1 MGDSIYGVWYSPYYG
16 RRKWVFIINKISYNT
31 SIIQVIIYLY
41 ITFCICHNCDY
52 NKKTAFCQSKK
63 PPHPPI
69 EPQSPQR
76 KELTH
81 REHKEIILLLVPNPQ
96 PKINLTQRHRDHKET
111 TKNYILSLENPP
123 SPLKKL
129 GTTNWT
135 NNTNIFSQREEE
147 DYFEF

>member
-1 MGDSIYGVWYSPYYG
+1 MNADRQDILLLFKTHPTLPLLRQDKNRIY
-16 RRKWVFIINKISYNT
+16 KI
-31 SIIQVIIYLY
+31 
-41 ITFCICHNCDY
+41 F
-52 NKKTAFCQSKK
+52 
-63 PPHPPI
+63 
-69 EPQSPQR
+69 
-76 KELTH
+76 
-81 REHKEIILLLVPNPQ
+81 LLLVPNPQ